1 MTSSSL
7 IIPFV
12 NYYYVSFT
20 VTYLCALSISLRLF
34 FSGVLFPGGVVG
46 NRPFFPLKL
55 CHIHLWWMCIRLKS
69 SAESCT
75 IDILCDLFRGKVV
88 PVWLTWR
95 IPRNIHLSHCRF
107 KRSTKWGGNGNTIW
121 NNNKKTLVFRLQAG
135 PLVVCTVTEDLMI
148 WPEFSSHKQFA
159 SCITFFFAVQIHK
172 PTFEGERAVFNDACP
187 LEQAVFVRFIL

>member
-1 MTSSSL
+1 M
-7 IIPFV
+7 
-12 NYYYVSFT
+12 
-20 VTYLCALSISLRLF
+20 TYLCALSISLRLF

-75 IDILCDLFRGKVV
+75 IDTLCDLFRGKVV

-121 NNNKKTLVFRLQAG
+121 NNNKKNIGIPVAG
-135 PLVVCTVTEDLMI
+135 RSLSRVHCN
-148 WPEFSSHKQFA
+148 W
-159 SCITFFFAVQIHK
+159 
-172 PTFEGERAVFNDACP
+172 RFNDLTWVLFSQTICKLYNIFLCCANT
-187 LEQAVFVRFIL
+187 QAHVWGRESSV